1 LLSQLSK
8 NIAMKSTTNRRSF
21 LKITGAAS
29 AVGTFG
35 FPNILHAQNKGDK
48 LRVALIATAGKGGA
62 HIDMVKQAG
71 DIVVAHC
78 DVDKNRQGSVLQHWP
93 QSRFYQDYRIL
104 LEKEM
109 KNIDAIM
116 VSTPDHHHYLPTAL
130 AMEAGKHCYTQKPLV
145 HTVWE
150 ARQLL
155 NGVNKFKVATQM
167 GNQGHSNDGNRQIY
181 EYVNSGMLGDVTE
194 IHCVTN
200 RPIWPQG
207 MESPAGEDPVP
218 ANLDW
223 DLWLGPAPMRPFK
236 GGRTYHDFNWRGWC
250 DFGGGALADMA
261 CHTMDSIFWSLN
273 PGLPSSVEV
282 LEIYGHTKEAFPKG
296 AIFRWTYAAG
306 ILPNGKPRPE
316 LVIYWYEGKLLK
328 DGKEVLAAERV
339 RRPEKL
345 PADHKMSRSGNVYFG
360 TKNDLLI
367 EGDYGNNARI
377 VQTADEMKSNPIGKP
392 PQLLA
397 RNPDGE
403 NDYGQYM
410 DWQRACKGEKA
421 WNTPGSNFTYAAPF
435 TESILLGNIALRVGK
450 MNEKLIYDG
459 KNMRF
464 TNSEEANKFLT
475 KEYRKGW
482 EHKLV

>member
-1 LLSQLSK
+1 
-8 NIAMKSTTNRRSF
+8 
-21 LKITGAAS
+21 
-29 AVGTFG
+29 
-35 FPNILHAQNKGDK
+35 
-48 LRVALIATAGKGGA
+48 
-62 HIDMVKQAG
+62 
-71 DIVVAHC
+71 
-78 DVDKNRQGSVLQHWP
+78 
-93 QSRFYQDYRIL
+93 
-104 LEKEM
+104 
-109 KNIDAIM
+109 
-116 VSTPDHHHYLPTAL
+116 
-130 AMEAGKHCYTQKPLV
+130 
-145 HTVWE
+145 
-150 ARQLL
+150 
-155 NGVNKFKVATQM
+155 
-167 GNQGHSNDGNRQIY
+167 
-181 EYVNSGMLGDVTE
+181 
-194 IHCVTN
+194 
-200 RPIWPQG
+200 
-207 MESPAGEDPVP
+207 
-218 ANLDW
+218 
-223 DLWLGPAPMRPFK
+223 
-236 GGRTYHDFNWRGWC
+236 
-250 DFGGGALADMA
+250 
-261 CHTMDSIFWSLN
+261 
-273 PGLPSSVEV
+273 
-282 LEIYGHTKEAFPKG
+282 
-296 AIFRWTYAAG
+296 
-306 ILPNGKPRPE
+306 
-316 LVIYWYEGKLLK
+316 
-328 DGKEVLAAERV
+328 VLAAERV